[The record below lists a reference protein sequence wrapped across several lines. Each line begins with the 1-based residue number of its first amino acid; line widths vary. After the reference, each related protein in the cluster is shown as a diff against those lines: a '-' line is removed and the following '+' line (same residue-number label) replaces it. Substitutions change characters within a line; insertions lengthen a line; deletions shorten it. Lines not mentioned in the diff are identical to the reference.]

1 MWYNIDIN
9 NLHVY
14 PKTFAGFGAD
24 TNNDFIHLFLLCI
37 LIIK

>member
-1 MWYNIDIN
+1 MWYNIDKN

-14 PKTFAGFGAD
+14 PETLAGFGAV
-24 TNNDFIHLFLLCI
+24 TNNGFIHLFLLCI